1 MAAGLRQAAA
11 DHVADAQQG
20 HIQPSATG
28 TEALAVIAVVCDPA
42 AISTPS
48 TLRTKTMSSVVL
60 NADLVS
66 AVLTPDLAS
75 VVRRGA
81 STSARY
87 MGVFVVEPVVVIIRC
102 DDL

>member
-20 HIQPSATG
+20 HNTAKRYA
-28 TEALAVIAVVCDPA
+28 EALAVIAVVCDPA

-66 AVLTPDLAS
+66 AVLTPDLVS

-87 MGVFVVEPVVVIIRC
+87 VGVFVAESVVVIIRC